1 MNKQEKR
8 WVTFWTK
15 FLKRTYKLTNQD
27 IQVEHMVDIGRAYT
41 IGLQNG
47 FELGL
52 KFANERRMK

>member
-27 IQVEHMVDIGRAYT
+27 VQVEHMIDVGKAYT
-41 IGLQNG
+41 MGLQNG
-47 FELGL
+47 FEL
-52 KFANERRMK
+52 ANKRKDK